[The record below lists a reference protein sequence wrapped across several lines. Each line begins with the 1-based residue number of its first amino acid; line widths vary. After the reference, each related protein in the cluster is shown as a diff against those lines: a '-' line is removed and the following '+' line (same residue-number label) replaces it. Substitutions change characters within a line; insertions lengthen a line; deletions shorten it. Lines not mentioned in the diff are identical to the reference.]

1 MNDRLIK
8 TGRCMFAIAITA
20 LGIFCITSKDFIIG
34 RPPEWP
40 KGFNGNPALAYIS
53 GVIIIAAGIAILLN
67 KKAVQAAFFI
77 FALILF
83 LSVSRHLP
91 HLSLDS
97 VNAYK
102 TIALFGGALLIMLS
116 FYKTNPQAAPQFFK
130 NNNVTAAFELTGCIC
145 LALFFIDGGY
155 AHFKYADFVNQFIP
169 AYIPFH
175 PFFTY
180 GCGICLIAGGVGI
193 VIPQTRSW
201 AALLSAIMIAGWFL
215 LLHIPRVIANINDVS
230 DRMGLCESF
239 AFAGI
244 CFCLAGITEKKMKA
258 GDK

>member
-1 MNDRLIK
+1 MKEKLIK
-8 TGRCMFAIAITA
+8 AGRGIFAIGIGA
-20 LGIFCITSKDFIIG
+20 LGFLCITSKDFIIG

-40 KGFNGNPALAYIS
+40 KGFSGNPALAYIS
-53 GVIIIAAGIAILLN
+53 GAIIIAAGIAMLLN

-77 FALILF
+77 AVLIIF
-83 LSVSRHLP
+83 LSITRHFP
-91 HLSLDS
+91 HLSPDS

-130 NNNVTAAFELTGCIC
+130 NDNVTAAIELAGCIC

-193 VIPQTRSW
+193 VIPQTRRL

-215 LLHIPRVIANINDVS
+215 LLHIPRVMANINDAS
-230 DRMGLCESF
+230 ERMGLCESF

-244 CFCLAGITEKKMKA
+244 CFCLAGIA
-258 GDK
+258 GKNKEQPVI